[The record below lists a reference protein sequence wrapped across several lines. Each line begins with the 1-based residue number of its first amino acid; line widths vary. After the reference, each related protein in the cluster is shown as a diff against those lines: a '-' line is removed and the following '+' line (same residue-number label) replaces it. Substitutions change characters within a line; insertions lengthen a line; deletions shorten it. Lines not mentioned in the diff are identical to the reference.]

1 MLCVVPLLRALR
13 VRFPGCRITLLA
25 SPVNF
30 EPMKGNR
37 YVDEVLNFDKREFVG
52 GERGSLFRFPGYV
65 MGLRRRKFD
74 IAVVPSTVST
84 SFTSD
89 LLAYLCGAP
98 IRVGAGSMQGETN
111 LSGFFFTHPRDLD
124 WRGQENYHEAM
135 RNMDIWPES
144 LGDGVD
150 LSSEITLSD
159 NELAAG
165 KSLISRLAKGRSPVI
180 VYHPGAGKVPNR
192 WPASLF
198 ARLAN
203 ELGRGLSAGTIIT
216 SGPVDGGPVGEMV
229 GALHVPYELIENQ
242 SIREVASAIRYA
254 DLVVCNDTGIMH
266 VAAAVGTPVLS
277 LFGPTDPGEWAP
289 TGERHRYIRGEG
301 HVTENIPF
309 ESVLNAAHEMLR
321 REHKAV

>member
-13 VRFPGCRITLLA
+13 RRFPRSRITLLA

-37 YVDEVLNFDKREFVG
+37 YVDEVLNFDKRDFVG
-52 GERGSLFRFPGYV
+52 GERGSLFRFPSYV
-65 MGLRRRKFD
+65 MGLRRMKFD

-98 IRVGAGSMQGETN
+98 VRIGAGSIQGKTN
-111 LSGFFFTHPRDLD
+111 PSGFFFTHARDLD
-124 WRGQENYHEAM
+124 WRGLRSYHQAR
-135 RNMDIWPES
+135 RNMDIWPEPI
-144 LGDGVD
+144 GEGVD
-150 LSSEITLSD
+150 LSGEITLGED
-159 NELAAG
+159 ELAAG
-165 KSLISRLAKGRSPVI
+165 KSLILRLSGGRAPVI

-192 WPASLF
+192 WPAPLF
-198 ARLAN
+198 ARLAD
-203 ELGRGLSAGTIIT
+203 ELAGRLGSSTIIT
-216 SGPVDGGPVGEMV
+216 SGPMDAGPVGEMV
-229 GALHVPYELIENQ
+229 GALRTGHELIENQ
-242 SIREVASAIRYA
+242 PIRDVASAIRYA

-301 HVTENIPF
+301 EVTGNIPF

-321 REHKAV
+321 REHKAK